1 MKNRD
6 SSFLGNKKVAV
17 LMGGWSAEREI
28 SLRSGNA
35 VLKSLKEMQI
45 NAKAIDLVSPEGSKL
60 QLEDFDIAF
69 IALHGRGGE
78 DGFIQELL
86 TDKEILFTGSKTEAC
101 KLAMNKV
108 ETKKVWREF
117 SLPTPD
123 FVEITKAGKSDM
135 KITPFLSGSD
145 DITALDKSFVVKPA
159 NEGSSYGISIVK
171 PGEGSLEE
179 AIIEAVKYDETVL
192 AEAFVDGIEIT
203 VTILG
208 DRVLPPVAIEA
219 KGAFYDFEAKYLS
232 NETKYSLANLD
243 PDNLITLKNFC
254 WHAFKSLGCEGWG
267 RVDLIKDNNNN
278 FQLIEIN
285 TVPGLTETSLVPKSA
300 ALEGISFNELIL
312 EILHLACAKS

>member
-1 MKNRD
+1 MKNLD

-35 VLKSLKEMQI
+35 VLKSLKEMKI
-45 NAKAIDLVSPEGSKL
+45 NAKAIDLVSPEESTL

-219 KGAFYDFEAKYLS
+219 KGAFYDYEAKYLS

>member
-1 MKNRD
+1 MKNQD
-6 SSFLGNKKVAV
+6 SSFLVNKKVAV

-35 VLKSLKEMQI
+35 VLKSLKEMKI

-86 TDKEILFTGSKTEAC
+86 TDKGILFTGSKTEAC

-108 ETKKVWREF
+108 ETKKVWREV

-123 FVEITKAGKSDM
+123 FVEITNAGKSDM
-135 KITPFLSGSD
+135 KINPFLSGSD

-192 AEAFVDGIEIT
+192 AEAFVDGVEIT

-219 KGAFYDFEAKYLS
+219 KGAFYDYEAKYLS

-243 PDNLITLKNFC
+243 LDNLNILKNFC
-254 WHAFKSLGCEGWG
+254 WHAFRSLGCEGWG

-300 ALEGISFNELIL
+300 ALAGISFNELIL
-312 EILHLACAKS
+312 EILHLACAKT